1 MSCAGVADIW
11 AVVTTEAAVTV
22 GLATVVNIAVL
33 LGRFVAVSFR
43 IVVCVGVTLTV
54 VVDAVTLAVIA
65 EVIFVVTTAF
75 EGIGGVVVSYAFA
88 TVVIGTDV
96 VWIAWL

>member
-1 MSCAGVADIW
+1 MICAGVADIW

-54 VVDAVTLAVIA
+54 VVEAVTLAVIA

-75 EGIGGVVVSYAFA
+75 EGIGGVVVSDAFA